1 MKIDVKVK
9 KDQADFSIKVAKK
22 EFLSIIEDCV
32 DNKIKNVE
40 MDGFRKGKMPKAMF
54 MKKYGYESVIPDAID
69 KVLQDATKKMVEE
82 NKLDV
87 IDQFQIDW
95 DKLVAS
101 VEDGFSVTGHVAIM
115 PKLELTEYKDV
126 YKDVKKPEAKVTKKA
141 VKEEIDNLLKA
152 KGIMELTNKAAKE
165 GDEVVIDFVG
175 SVDGVEFEGGSSQ
188 NYPLVLGSGA
198 FIPGFE
204 DQLVGS
210 KSGDKVDVNVTFPEN
225 YGQEH
230 LNGKDALFKVTVHEV
245 KTLKVPKLTDEL
257 AKEIKEYDANTKEEL
272 EKEVEEKLL
281 RAKEAQVK
289 DEFTQKVLDK
299 IAKINKV
306 KVPKQ
311 IIDWRIEQEMQGLMQ
326 YAQQFGM
333 PVEEFVKMM
342 GQDIEEFKKE
352 IEKNATKIETNN
364 MIINA
369 VIEAEKIKVNK
380 ADKDKI
386 IKNFAKAQGI
396 TQKQAKEEFDKEF
409 SDERALRNF
418 EFQIQA
424 QKAIDL
430 LIGE

>member
-1 MKIDVKVK
+1 
-9 KDQADFSIKVAKK
+9 
-22 EFLSIIEDCV
+22 
-32 DNKIKNVE
+32 
-40 MDGFRKGKMPKAMF
+40 MF

-152 KGIMELTNKAAKE
+152 KGIMELTNQAAKE

-230 LNGKDALFKVTVHEV
+230 LNGKDAL
-245 KTLKVPKLTDEL
+245 LK
-257 AKEIKEYDANTKEEL
+257 
-272 EKEVEEKLL
+272 
-281 RAKEAQVK
+281 
-289 DEFTQKVLDK
+289 
-299 IAKINKV
+299 
-306 KVPKQ
+306 
-311 IIDWRIEQEMQGLMQ
+311 
-326 YAQQFGM
+326 
-333 PVEEFVKMM
+333 
-342 GQDIEEFKKE
+342 
-352 IEKNATKIETNN
+352 
-364 MIINA
+364 
-369 VIEAEKIKVNK
+369 
-380 ADKDKI
+380 
-386 IKNFAKAQGI
+386 
-396 TQKQAKEEFDKEF
+396 
-409 SDERALRNF
+409 
-418 EFQIQA
+418 
-424 QKAIDL
+424 
-430 LIGE
+430 